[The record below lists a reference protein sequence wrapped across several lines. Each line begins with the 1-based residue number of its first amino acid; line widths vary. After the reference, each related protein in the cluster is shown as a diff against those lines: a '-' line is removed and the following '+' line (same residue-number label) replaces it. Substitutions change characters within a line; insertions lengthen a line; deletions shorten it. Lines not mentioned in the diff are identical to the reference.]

1 MLINK
6 LLATLFNELIHFFVP
21 LILSLGCFRLKN
33 QEIHVDELSAWYS
46 QIMQKELENFRKDV
60 RKLFDKIEQTLEF
73 MESTSQKLESGPP
86 EAASDKIH
94 ETAIKC
100 ANRLSSSIKDSIN
113 DINLPNLDEVVFSD
127 LKGIND
133 ELTNLTRT
141 ITDAGRRYV
150 PPISKAKLLKR
161 EITELSYFL
170 KDIAK
175 SQKKLD
181 QIVKDFD
188 YIKIIE
194 ENFQK
199 ITELNKLKERL
210 SELNIMQSQCEGM
223 IEEVESEKD
232 EIIKQKVSIEKEPV
246 FAELHEIDGKL
257 KKKQMKLTQALRIIL
272 DKPFKKFNKS
282 VDDGLTNISEDKKI
296 ALEGYMNDPF
306 ETFTSEEL
314 GYPILKALL
323 KEIQERLEMNRLEVK
338 KKLIPKIKTKVEQV
352 LNDSI
357 LSLQK
362 DLKALLT
369 EKKTL
374 ISNSQ
379 ELFTIQDQLNKKL
392 HEQEKRES
400 DVQLEFSKVI
410 AEKNW
415 CEDRINTIKKT
426 LEKNFRKELEEDIT
440 ISIENT

>member
-1 MLINK
+1 M
-6 LLATLFNELIHFFVP
+6 
-21 LILSLGCFRLKN
+21 
-33 QEIHVDELSAWYS
+33 
-46 QIMQKELENFRKDV
+46 ENFRKDA
-60 RKLFDKIEQTLEF
+60 RKAFDKIEQTFEF
-73 MESTSQKLESGPP
+73 MESTSEKLSEEHTGPTES
-86 EAASDKIH
+86 ASDKIH

-100 ANRLSSSIKDSIN
+100 ANRLASSIKDSVNHIT
-113 DINLPNLDEVVFSD
+113 LPTLDEVEFSD
-127 LKGIND
+127 LKSVKD
-133 ELTNLTRT
+133 ELTTLTRT

-170 KDIAK
+170 KDITK

-181 QIVKDFD
+181 QIIQD
-188 YIKIIE
+188 YDYVKIIE
-194 ENFQK
+194 NNFQRME
-199 ITELNKLKERL
+199 ELRKLKERL

-223 IEEVESEKD
+223 IEEVESGKD
-232 EIIKQKVSIEKEPV
+232 EIIKQKISIEKEPV
-246 FAELHEIDGKL
+246 FVELREIDGKL

-296 ALEGYMNDPF
+296 ALEGYMEDPF

-323 KEIQERLEMNRLEVK
+323 EEIQERLEMNRLEVK
-338 KKLIPKIKTKVEQV
+338 KKLIPKIKTKVERA
-352 LNDSI
+352 LDDSI

-362 DLKALLT
+362 DLKELLT

-379 ELFTIQDQLNKKL
+379 QLFALQDQLNKKL
-392 HEQEKRES
+392 QEQEKRES
-400 DVQLEFSKVI
+400 EVQLESSKVI
-410 AEKNW
+410 AEKSW
-415 CEDRINTIKKT
+415 CEDRINTIKKA

-440 ISIENT
+440 ISIDNA

>member
-1 MLINK
+1 M
-6 LLATLFNELIHFFVP
+6 
-21 LILSLGCFRLKN
+21 
-33 QEIHVDELSAWYS
+33 
-46 QIMQKELENFRKDV
+46 ENFRKDA
-60 RKLFDKIEQTLEF
+60 RKAFDKIEQTFEF
-73 MESTSQKLESGPP
+73 MESTSEKLSEEHTGPTES
-86 EAASDKIH
+86 ASDKIH

-100 ANRLSSSIKDSIN
+100 ANRLGSSIKDSVNHIT
-113 DINLPNLDEVVFSD
+113 LPNIDEVEFSD
-127 LKGIND
+127 LKNVKD
-133 ELTNLTRT
+133 ELTTLTRT

-150 PPISKAKLLKR
+150 PPISKAKMLKR

-170 KDIAK
+170 KDITK

-181 QIVKDFD
+181 QIIQD
-188 YIKIIE
+188 YDYVKIIE
-194 ENFQK
+194 ENFEK
-199 ITELNKLKERL
+199 MDELRKLKERL

-223 IEEVESEKD
+223 VKEVEIGTD
-232 EIIKQKVSIEKEPV
+232 EIIKQKKTIEKEPV
-246 FAELHEIDGKL
+246 FIELLEIDGTL

-282 VDDGLTNISEDKKI
+282 VDDGLTAISEDKKI
-296 ALEGYMNDPF
+296 ALEGYMDDPF

-352 LNDSI
+352 LDDSI

-362 DLKALLT
+362 DLKELLT

-379 ELFTIQDQLNKKL
+379 ELFALQDQLNKKL
-392 HEQEKRES
+392 QEQEKKES
-400 DVQLEFSKVI
+400 EVQLELSKVV
-410 AEKNW
+410 AEQSW
-415 CEDRINTIKKT
+415 CEDRINTIKIA

-440 ISIENT
+440 ISIDNA